1 MTQDE
6 KITYG
11 KLIFELHNQ
20 LEEANKLQDFK
31 KQSVILEKMIKLKM
45 INPEYFNQTLRLI
58 KL

>member
-11 KLIFELHNQ
+11 KLIYELHNQ
-20 LEEANKLQDFK
+20 LEEANKSQDFK
-31 KQSVILEKMIKLKM
+31 KESEILSKMIKLKM

-58 KL
+58 K

>member
-20 LEEANKLQDFK
+20 MEEANKANNFK
-31 KQSVILEKMIKLKM
+31 KENELLDKLVKLKM
-45 INPEYFNQTLRLI
+45 INPEYFNQTIRLI
-58 KL
+58 K

>member
-20 LEEANKLQDFK
+20 MEEANKANNFK
-31 KQSVILEKMIKLKM
+31 KETELLDKLVKLKM
-45 INPEYFNQTLRLI
+45 INPEYFNQTIRLI
-58 KL
+58 K

>member
-20 LEEANKLQDFK
+20 MEESNKANNFK
-31 KQSVILEKMIKLKM
+31 KEAELLDKLVKLKM
-45 INPEYFNQTLRLI
+45 INPEYFNQTIRLI
-58 KL
+58 K